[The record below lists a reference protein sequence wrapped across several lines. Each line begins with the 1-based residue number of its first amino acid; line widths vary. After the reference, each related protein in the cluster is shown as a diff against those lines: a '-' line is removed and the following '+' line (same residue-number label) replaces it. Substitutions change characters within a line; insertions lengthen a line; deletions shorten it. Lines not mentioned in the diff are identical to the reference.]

1 MGKGHLDGNCAVAG
15 SFETRRSTHS
25 LLFVLAHDARP
36 HDEFHHLLQLGLVMV
51 AADRVQ
57 VDEVDLP
64 LWSVVEQIAP
74 ILDIGGME
82 RPTNPRTPLEKSAI
96 ENGRRCVSHRLLAA
110 KRMNLL

>member
-1 MGKGHLDGNCAVAG
+1 MPLQSYSRWRVVRQDVKM
-15 SFETRRSTHS
+15 RS
-25 LLFVLAHDARP
+25 DADLKSP
-36 HDEFHHLLQLGLVMV
+36 LI
-51 AADRVQ
+51 
-57 VDEVDLP
+57 DEVDLP